1 MATGRRF
8 QFGVVGEGIRSG
20 EQLAAEARRAEALG
34 YATLLLRDRYG
45 FSYYVVSD
53 EDMEALGPVV
63 DRLAGR

>member
-1 MATGRRF
+1 MPSVFVG
-8 QFGVVGEGIRSG
+8 GVDRIVELM
-20 EQLAAEARRAEALG
+20 QAR
-34 YATLLLRDRYG
+34 RDRYG